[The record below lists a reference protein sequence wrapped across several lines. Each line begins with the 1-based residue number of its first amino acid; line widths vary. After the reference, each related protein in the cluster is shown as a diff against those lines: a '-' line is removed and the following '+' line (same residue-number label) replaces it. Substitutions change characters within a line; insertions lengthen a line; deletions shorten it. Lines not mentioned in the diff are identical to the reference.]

1 MHTHSHYLLFLIGL
15 RHCRKLVPRIC
26 QSVSQPT
33 DVSER
38 KPGQHSQVHLF
49 GWRDRS
55 ADQCLLCAA
64 GSSTKRK
71 WSLSIGPNSC
81 PTCTALGRAGL
92 ASQLPKQ
99 PQQLQ
104 EISLLHPPAFP
115 LGGSVGPPKSRLSE
129 PPVPLAQPHT
139 SSTGGWDLPDTRT
152 AVGHES
158 QHPSP
163 PPEESELHT
172 GVQAHF
178 SLTHQPHFNSHTVFH
193 GPSEKHRDIPTLT
206 PMEKTE
212 MMLESCM
219 NKIFCFSPHT
229 NTKPELT
236 VPLATEKSAPKQERL
251 TYVGHDQY
259 IWSPI

>member
-1 MHTHSHYLLFLIGL
+1 MHTHSHYRLFLIGL

-115 LGGSVGPPKSRLSE
+115 QGHPPNPDSVNPQCLWLSLTPAAQGAEICLTPEPQWDMSHNTPAHHQKSLSSTQE
-129 PPVPLAQPHT
+129 SKHT
-139 SSTGGWDLPDTRT
+139 S
-152 AVGHES
+152 H
-158 QHPSP
+158 
-163 PPEESELHT
+163 
-172 GVQAHF
+172 
-178 SLTHQPHFNSHTVFH
+178 
-193 GPSEKHRDIPTLT
+193 
-206 PMEKTE
+206 
-212 MMLESCM
+212 
-219 NKIFCFSPHT
+219 
-229 NTKPELT
+229 
-236 VPLATEKSAPKQERL
+236 
-251 TYVGHDQY
+251 
-259 IWSPI
+259 